1 MKKTFIAL
9 ISALAI
15 ANSLCG
21 TVFAEEN
28 TVPENG
34 WYENS
39 GGKYYYENSQ
49 PAHGWRRIDGEW
61 YCFDYDD
68 GTAATGKTE
77 MGSGYYFF
85 DEHGKWTGRLAKAA
99 LAPKDFEFE
108 FQEIYLGDEEVRYH
122 YSIENGRLCL
132 KCENRRFSRKLS
144 EREYQIIY
152 SMLEMY
158 CFEDCSVYYS
168 YDPDDEVGAYY
179 LGSIDYT
186 ANGKNIDF
194 GGDDILFS
202 NEYEE
207 CQRFQ
212 QFYNCFSEIDNLKEY
227 ADEKMGC

>member
-39 GGKYYYENSQ
+39 DGKYYYENSQ

-77 MGSGYYFF
+77 MGLGYYFF
-85 DEHGKWTGRLAKAA
+85 DEDGKWTGRLAKTA
-99 LAPKDFEFE
+99 LAPEDFEFE
-108 FQEIYLGDEEVRYH
+108 FQEIYLGDEEVRYN
-122 YSIENGRLCL
+122 YSIENGRLYL

-152 SMLEMY
+152 KLHS
-158 CFEDCSVYYS
+158 
-168 YDPDDEVGAYY
+168 G
-179 LGSIDYT
+179 
-186 ANGKNIDF
+186 
-194 GGDDILFS
+194 
-202 NEYEE
+202 
-207 CQRFQ
+207 
-212 QFYNCFSEIDNLKEY
+212 
-227 ADEKMGC
+227 